1 MDINIALGIA
11 GAVACLALSGLG
23 SAIGTGFAAAGA
35 IGAWKKCYAQNR
47 PAPFLLLAYVG
58 APITQTLYGMIL
70 MFTMIATITGTFTA
84 ESIAALEPER
94 LALLKGLGMT
104 IAENAPSALPFAG
117 MGMLILGIF
126 AGAGIGMSAIFQ
138 GRAGGCSADAHGETG
153 QGLTNN
159 LAALGVIETTAIF
172 IMVFTLIASPSFGS
186 CRRAAFLLSFAGVSS
201 PHKAIFSHRL

>member
-1 MDINIALGIA
+1 MDTALTVA

-70 MFTMIATITGTFTA
+70 MFTMIGTKV
-84 ESIAALEPER
+84 L
-94 LALLKGLGMT
+94 
-104 IAENAPSALPFAG
+104 SAG
-117 MGMLILGIF
+117 GIGMLVLGIF

-138 GRAGGCSADAHGETG
+138 GRAGGCSADAQGETG
-153 QGLTNN
+153 QGFTNN
-159 LAALGVIETTAIF
+159 LAALGIVETTAIF
-172 IMVFTLIASPSFGS
+172 IMVFTLIAVGKL
-186 CRRAAFLLSFAGVSS
+186 AAA
-201 PHKAIFSHRL
+201 

>member
-1 MDINIALGIA
+1 MMDPLIVA

-70 MFTMIATITGTFTA
+70 MFTMIGVTGGA
-84 ESIAALEPER
+84 MQPGAG
-94 LALLKGLGMT
+94 LA
-104 IAENAPSALPFAG
+104 
-117 MGMLILGIF
+117 MLILGIF
-126 AGAGIGMSAIFQ
+126 AGAGIGMSAVFQ

-172 IMVFTLIASPSFGS
+172 IMVFTLIAVGS
-186 CRRAAFLLSFAGVSS
+186 LAA
-201 PHKAIFSHRL
+201 

>member
-70 MFTMIATITGTFTA
+70 MFTMIGVTGGA
-84 ESIAALEPER
+84 MKPGAG
-94 LALLKGLGMT
+94 LA
-104 IAENAPSALPFAG
+104 
-117 MGMLILGIF
+117 MLILGIF

-172 IMVFTLIASPSFGS
+172 IMVFTLIAVGNL
-186 CRRAAFLLSFAGVSS
+186 AA
-201 PHKAIFSHRL
+201 

>member
-1 MDINIALGIA
+1 MDTALTVA

-70 MFTMIATITGTFTA
+70 MFTMIGTKVH
-84 ESIAALEPER
+84 P
-94 LALLKGLGMT
+94 GG
-104 IAENAPSALPFAG
+104 G
-117 MGMLILGIF
+117 VGMLILGIF

-172 IMVFTLIASPSFGS
+172 IMVFTLIAVGS
-186 CRRAAFLLSFAGVSS
+186 LAAA
-201 PHKAIFSHRL
+201 